1 MPAPPSHR
9 SNVTA
14 PDSASRRMSMDTPA
28 PGVIVEAAVD
38 SYHGAVRA
46 QDAGVQRIELCG
58 PLHDGGTTPSAGLV
72 ARCLDDLLPSVNVL
86 VRPRSGNFVYSDE
99 ELDIMKRDVAVAK
112 ELGVDGFAIGALTPD
127 GDVDAAHMAELIAV
141 ATPLRVVF
149 HRAFDRV
156 RDQDEAL
163 ELLVSL
169 QVNGVLTSGGAPT
182 AEAGI
187 ATIGRLVERADHRI
201 RVIAAGSI
209 TGDNVRRIVRDTGVS
224 AVHGRAYE
232 GIAAALRP

>member
-1 MPAPPSHR
+1 
-9 SNVTA
+9 
-14 PDSASRRMSMDTPA
+14 MDTPS
-28 PGVIVEAAVD
+28 PSILVEAAVD
-38 SYHGAVRA
+38 TFGAALRA
-46 QDAGVQRIELCG
+46 QAAGVQRIELCG
-58 PLHDGGTTPSAGLV
+58 PLHDGGTTPSAGLI
-72 ARCLDDLLPSVNVL
+72 ARCLDDLIPSVNVL
-86 VRPRSGNFVYSDE
+86 IRPRAGDFVYSDD
-99 ELDIMKRDVAVAK
+99 ELEIMQRDIAVAK

-149 HRAFDRV
+149 HRAFDAV

-169 QVNGVLTSGGAPT
+169 QVNGVLTSGGAAT

-187 ATIGRLVERADHRI
+187 PRIRHLVERADSRI

-209 TGDNVRRIVRDTGVS
+209 TQANARTIVDRTGVS
-224 AVHGRAYE
+224 AVHGRDFAGIVE
-232 GIAAALRP
+232 GLRG

>member
-1 MPAPPSHR
+1 MNAP
-9 SNVTA
+9 T
-14 PDSASRRMSMDTPA
+14 

-38 SYHGAVRA
+38 SYHAAVRA
-46 QDAGVQRIELCG
+46 QTAGAGRIELCG
-58 PLHDGGTTPSAGLV
+58 PLHDGGTTPSAGLI

-86 VRPRSGNFVYSDE
+86 IRPRAGDFVYTDA
-99 ELDIMKRDVAVAK
+99 ELDIMKRDIAVAK
-112 ELGVDGFAIGALTPD
+112 ELGVDGFAVGALTPD
-127 GDVDAAHMAELIAV
+127 GEIDASQLAELIAV

-149 HRAFDRV
+149 HRAFDRL
-156 RDQDEAL
+156 RDQHEAL

-187 ATIGRLVERADHRI
+187 PQIRQLVERAGDRI

-209 TGDNVRRIVRDTGVS
+209 TRASAGRIARDTGVS
-224 AVHGRAYE
+224 TVHGRAFE
-232 GIAAALRP
+232 EIAAALRA